1 MSRRILLLVAL
12 ASAACGCDDAPGRPA
27 MGSAIVAPDKVVDFA
42 ALYAT
47 SCAGCHGANG
57 TGGAAIALA
66 DPVYL
71 AVADDVTIRRVTA
84 GGVPGTAM
92 PAFARS
98 AGGLLTDEQIDVLV
112 SGMRARWA
120 KADVPRDAHAR
131 LLAASAPGDRAR
143 GADVYA
149 RACASCH
156 GADGRGG
163 QHAASI
169 VDAAY
174 LDLVSDRSLRTT
186 ILVGRPDMGAPHWR
200 TDVLGTPLSPV
211 DVADVVAWL
220 SAQRS
225 RPARPQASSASATHP
240 IIVGGL
246 Q

>member
-12 ASAACGCDDAPGRPA
+12 VTTACGCNDAPGRPA
-27 MGSAIVAPDKVVDFA
+27 MDSAVVAPDKVVDFA

-71 AVADDVTIRRVTA
+71 ALADDATIRRVTA
-84 GGVPGTAM
+84 AGVPGTAM

-112 SGMRARWA
+112 S
-120 KADVPRDAHAR
+120 
-131 LLAASAPGDRAR
+131 
-143 GADVYA
+143 ADVYA

-156 GADGRGG
+156 GAHARGG
-163 QHAASI
+163 QHAGSI

-200 TDVLGTPLSPV
+200 TDVPGTPLSPA

-220 SAQRS
+220 AVH
-225 RPARPQASSASATHP
+225 RPARPLASSASANHP
-240 IIVGGL
+240 IVVGGL

>member
-12 ASAACGCDDAPGRPA
+12 VTMAGGCNDAPGRPA
-27 MGSAIVAPDKVVDFA
+27 MDSAVVAPDKVVDFA

-47 SCAGCHGANG
+47 SCAGCHGTNG

-71 AVADDVTIRRVTA
+71 AIADDATIRRVTA

-120 KADVPRDAHAR
+120 KADVPPDAHAR
-131 LLAASAPGDRAR
+131 RLAASAPGARAR
-143 GADVYA
+143 GAGVYA

-200 TDVLGTPLSPV
+200 TAVPGTPLSPG

-220 SAQRS
+220 GAQRS
-225 RPARPQASSASATHP
+225 PRTHARSASATHP
-240 IIVGGL
+240 IVEGGL

>member
-12 ASAACGCDDAPGRPA
+12 ASAACGCNDAPGRPA
-27 MGSAIVAPDKVVDFA
+27 MDSAVVAPDKVVDFA

-112 SGMRARWA
+112 RGMRARWA
-120 KADVPRDAHAR
+120 KPDVPRDAAAR
-131 LLAASAPGDRAR
+131 LRAASAPGDPAR
-143 GADVYA
+143 GADVYV

-163 QHAASI
+163 PHAASI

-174 LDLVSDRSLRTT
+174 LALVSDRSLRTA
-186 ILVGRPDMGAPHWR
+186 ILVGRPDMGVPHWR
-200 TDVLGTPLSPV
+200 AEVPGTPLSPV

-220 SAQRS
+220 SAQRPV
-225 RPARPQASSASATHP
+225 RPVSSSASASHP
-240 IIVGGL
+240 IVVGGL

>member
-12 ASAACGCDDAPGRPA
+12 VTTACGCNDAPGRPA
-27 MGSAIVAPDKVVDFA
+27 MDSAVVAPDQIVDFA
-42 ALYAT
+42 ALYGT
-47 SCAGCHGANG
+47 NCAGCHGANG

-71 AVADDVTIRRVTA
+71 AVADDATIRRVTA

-92 PAFARS
+92 PAFAHS

-120 KADVPRDAHAR
+120 KADVPRDARGR

-143 GADVYA
+143 GAGVYA

-200 TDVLGTPLSPV
+200 TDVPGTPLSPA

-220 SAQRS
+220 AAQ
-225 RPARPQASSASATHP
+225 RPARPVASSASASHP
-240 IIVGGL
+240 IVVGGL

>member
-1 MSRRILLLVAL
+1 MVVL

-27 MGSAIVAPDKVVDFA
+27 MDSAVVAPDKVVDFA

-47 SCAGCHGANG
+47 SCAGCHGADG
-57 TGGAAIALA
+57 MGGAAIALA

-71 AVADDVTIRRVTA
+71 AIADDATIRRLTA

-92 PAFARS
+92 PAFARN

-112 SGMRARWA
+112 RGMRARWA
-120 KADVPRDAHAR
+120 KADAPRDAEAR
-131 LLAASAPGDRAR
+131 FGAASAAGDPVR
-143 GADVYA
+143 GAGVYT

-163 QHAASI
+163 PHAASI

-200 TDVLGTPLSPV
+200 IDVPGTPLSPA

-220 SAQRS
+220 GAQRS
-225 RPARPQASSASATHP
+225 PRPHASSASATHS
-240 IIVGGL
+240 IVVGGL

>member
-1 MSRRILLLVAL
+1 
-12 ASAACGCDDAPGRPA
+12 
-27 MGSAIVAPDKVVDFA
+27 
-42 ALYAT
+42 
-47 SCAGCHGANG
+47 
-57 TGGAAIALA
+57 
-66 DPVYL
+66 
-71 AVADDVTIRRVTA
+71 
-84 GGVPGTAM
+84 M
-92 PAFARS
+92 PAFDRS
-98 AGGLLTDEQIDVLV
+98 AGGLLTDEQVDVLV
-112 SGMRARWA
+112 SGMRAHWA

-143 GADVYA
+143 GAGVYA

-174 LDLVSDRSLRTT
+174 LALVSDRSLRMT

-200 TDVLGTPLSPV
+200 TDVPGTPLSPA

-220 SAQRS
+220 SAQR
-225 RPARPQASSASATHP
+225 PARPVARSASATHS
-240 IIVGGL
+240 IVVGGL